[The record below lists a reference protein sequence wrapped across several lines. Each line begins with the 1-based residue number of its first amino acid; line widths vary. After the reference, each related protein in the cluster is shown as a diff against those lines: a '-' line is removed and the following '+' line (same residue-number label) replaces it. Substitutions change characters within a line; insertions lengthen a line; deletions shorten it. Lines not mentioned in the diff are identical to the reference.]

1 MSNSTKPPT
10 ATKNQPFL
18 LSSDDEMVIKY
29 LLASFMK
36 GMNNVERS
44 VLENDLVFLGMDANQ
59 ITISLS
65 TLKNAQLVN
74 DGNEVGLALTPTDF
88 EVLNRLKFYYN
99 RKRSDLEN
107 QPGVNAYQA
116 SNLALETSITPALL
130 FENRLP
136 GDIAEIGAIR
146 TQWFRAKDKLVALK
160 IIKIDQAGIHSANVE
175 WWRDTLL
182 GIQESTIISRFLDQI
197 KRLGQIINAGIHCLV
212 LHFDRDEVIGRGL
225 NYDMLEPSL
234 PEIDFNALDMFI
246 MNNPTFTFHKNKWH
260 RSSGMI
266 TWDGNLGLFPPW
278 DCWGTR
284 IVIARGKKVPSITV
298 TISQDEITKK
308 SISVQ
313 GFTHVLT
320 LIDAMFQEINERAGV
335 TAINIYI
342 PDSLIK
348 QIHFNVDLIP
358 KGSTTDET
366 QLFKLE
372 AVFKQSPAAR
382 EFSSLGSPLNAR
394 KYEYTVKPG
403 KGGTGSGEK
412 GSGGTGKT
420 RAIRLEAP
428 LDTCSVQARAAS
440 GSTRN
445 PAFNFGWE
453 FAAMQSE
460 FITRQGGLID
470 GINNMNEQVS
480 SIVQSMKDNATQ
492 GKQTALITASAFETA
507 KKAID
512 DSKDQVTKDVAKL
525 DASLTAAKVKIG
537 NEMTTVK
544 NNLWELDQTKLQ
556 LDSRVRGIGNEIMTV
571 NVNVGNVGNSLTVL
585 QQSVEQRFTDQTS
598 ILQQNVNTQA
608 EIARAIQEQAK
619 REEQRVEMS
628 RQQAD
633 MARMQLERH
642 HKENNFA
649 DFRRVLQESY
659 GSVIA
664 NSIASI
670 ASTQIGSFSM
680 AISQQLLDSIPSCFT
695 KKGFK
700 TVFDKG
706 KFEKI
711 LDDLTAV
718 D

>member
-10 ATKNQPFL
+10 AAKNQPFL

-44 VLENDLVFLGMDANQ
+44 VLENDLVFLGMDANR

-65 TLKNAQLVN
+65 TLKSAQLVN
-74 DGNEVGLALTPTDF
+74 DGNEVGLSLTPTDF

-160 IIKIDQAGIHSANVE
+160 IIKIDQSGIHSANVE

-182 GIQESTIISRFLDQI
+182 GIQESTMISRFLDQI
-197 KRLGQIINAGIHCLV
+197 RRLGEIINAGIHCLV
-212 LHFDRDEVIGRGL
+212 LHFDRNEIIGRGM
-225 NYDMLEPSL
+225 NYGMLDPSL
-234 PEIDFNALDMFI
+234 PELDFNALDTFI
-246 MNNPTFTFHKNKWH
+246 SNNPAFTFHKNKWQ
-260 RSSGMI
+260 RAAGTLTWEGM
-266 TWDGNLGLFPPW
+266 LGLFPPW

-308 SISVQ
+308 SIAVQ
-313 GFTHVLT
+313 SFTHVLT
-320 LIDAMFQEINERAGV
+320 LIDAMFQEINERAGIS
-335 TAINIYI
+335 AINIYI

-348 QIHFNVDLIP
+348 QVHFNVDVIP
-358 KGSTTDET
+358 RGNTSGET
-366 QLFKLE
+366 QLFKIE
-372 AVFKQSPAAR
+372 SVFKKSPAAR
-382 EFSSLGSPLNAR
+382 EFFDMGSPLSAR
-394 KYEYTVKPG
+394 QYEYVVKPG
-403 KGGTGSGEK
+403 KGTAGTGT
-412 GSGGTGKT
+412 GTGKT

-440 GSTRN
+440 GSTKN

-492 GKQTALITASAFETA
+492 GKQIALITASAFETA

-525 DASLTAAKVKIG
+525 DASLTTTKVEIG
-537 NEMTTVK
+537 KEMNSIK
-544 NNLWELDQTKLQ
+544 NNLWELDQ
-556 LDSRVRGIGNEIMTV
+556 GIGNEIMNV

-608 EIARAIQEQAK
+608 EIARAIQEQAR

-680 AISQQLLDSIPSCFT
+680 AISQQLLDSIPSCFA